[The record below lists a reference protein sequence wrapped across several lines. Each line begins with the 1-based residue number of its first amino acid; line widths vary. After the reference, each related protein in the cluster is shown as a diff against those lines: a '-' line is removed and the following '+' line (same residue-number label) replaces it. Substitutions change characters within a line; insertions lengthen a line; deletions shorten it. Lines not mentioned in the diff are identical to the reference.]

1 MLVAKSLPIGKT
13 LTMISVVVVALGTI
27 LYLVYTNF
35 IDTSSAPVSDT
46 PVTTGVSTLEISAAE
61 AKFKLPSGQV
71 LDKNFFTLPAVEEL
85 FNFGDL
91 PVTATPVKRDD
102 PFAPLPS
109 TNKRR

>member
-13 LTMISVVVVALGTI
+13 LTMLGVVIVALGTI

-35 IDTSSAPVSDT
+35 ISTSAPVSDA
-46 PVTTGVSTLEISAAE
+46 PEATGPSTIEISAAE

-71 LDKNFFTLPAVEEL
+71 LDAKFFDLPAVTEL

-91 PVTATPVKRDD
+91 PVMATPVKRDN
-102 PFAPLPS
+102 PFAPLSS
-109 TNKRR
+109 TSSRR